1 MVRRI
6 VGLAHVADID
16 KIEDSAARERAQ
28 RLALAIGTSFI
39 RANRQVASIDELIAI
54 VTKESAAERGFVL

>member
-16 KIEDSAARERAQ
+16 TIPDARVRHVAQ
-28 RLALAIGTSFI
+28 RTALAIGTGLIKNHRS
-39 RANRQVASIDELIAI
+39 AESIGELIDIAE
-54 VTKESAAERGFVL
+54 TAAAQG

>member
-16 KIEDSAARERAQ
+16 KIEDAAVRERAQ
-28 RLALAIGTSFI
+28 RLSLAIGTSFI
-39 RANRQVASIDELIAI
+39 RAI
-54 VTKESAAERGFVL
+54 VK